1 MYRQKRLIP
10 LIILLGLFV
19 GCAQNNPPEVTV
31 LQTGSTVLDAAT
43 RLQRGI
49 TQLTDNKTLP
59 VATAQK
65 LTGYV
70 QQVYD
75 KSGPLGDAVQS
86 YKSITDLN
94 LRKQKASDIVQMI
107 ADINSPLSQIL
118 KESIPEGALKEL
130 ATLVSNVVATVA
142 QVQATIAQSL
152 AK

>member
-1 MYRQKRLIP
+1 
-10 LIILLGLFV
+10 
-19 GCAQNNPPEVTV
+19 V

-43 RLQRGI
+43 RLQKGI
-49 TQLTDNKTLP
+49 TQLTDNKTIP

-75 KSGPLGDAVQS
+75 KSGPLGDAVQA
-86 YKSITDLN
+86 YKAMTDLN
-94 LRKQKASDIVQMI
+94 LRKQKASEIVQMI

-118 KESIPEGALKEL
+118 KEAVPEGALKEL
-130 ATLVSNVVATVA
+130 STLAGNVVATVA
-142 QVQATIAQSL
+142 QVQASIAQAL